1 MGHEVEFVTGEYRV
15 SFQGERVDPHWVH
28 RIFRVP
34 QARDSWSNAEMFLG
48 GESDLR
54 FKIGNLFSQ
63 LGLRLANIRGLIHM
77 LDVAPKN
84 EEALDRFLDTHEIDV
99 AYVFG
104 LHKIG
109 TSVIRSLMKRKIPVL
124 YHHGDEWLAYYV
136 KPGLLKRMML
146 NVLSPVTFF
155 KERKID
161 LRNIFLVSNFM
172 KKRFLDAGFHE
183 DQLGVIY
190 RGVEFPHADN
200 LDRERFGPPV
210 FLVASRLTFYKGIQ
224 VAIRAAGVLNDLNPS
239 TKWELW
245 IAGHGDQATMTTFT
259 EMVREMNL
267 EHRVKFIGKHPRDS
281 VFAYMQRATAVISPS
296 VFDEP
301 FGNTNI
307 EALASGTVLIA
318 SRSGAIEEIIEHGKS
333 GLIYD
338 RHNEEELAHHML
350 LVLENKELRK
360 SLEKEGL
367 DRLKLLFTQ
376 PQVME
381 QVEKKL
387 AEICGADLR
396 SVVRES
402 DRVSLQ

>member
-224 VAIRAAGVLNDLNPS
+224 VAIRAAAVLNDLNPS